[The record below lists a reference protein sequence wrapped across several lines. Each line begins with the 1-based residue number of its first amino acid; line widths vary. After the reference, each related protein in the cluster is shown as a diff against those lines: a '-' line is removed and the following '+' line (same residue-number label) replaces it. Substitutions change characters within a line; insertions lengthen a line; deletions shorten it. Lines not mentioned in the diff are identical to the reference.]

1 MPKHVLT
8 TMLVC
13 SAMGAFACNASNAP
27 RDQNGNDTAKSR
39 TEAAK
44 TEDAAPKTQP
54 ISITGCLQK
63 DGRDYIVTRIN
74 EPSSRPVATSGGSN
88 GSVQN
93 EQLREAASAYR
104 VNPSDDSKIDD
115 LVGKKVEVAGTLTER
130 AELTRDG
137 DETRATSGSKA
148 DTDAGRARTDIKNGD
163 LARITATSV
172 TKVADNCGQGKRS

>member
-1 MPKHVLT
+1 MPKHVLM
-8 TMLVC
+8 TMVCC
-13 SAMGAFACNASNAP
+13 SALGAFACNASNAP

-44 TEDAAPKTQP
+44 AEDAAPKTQP

-88 GSVQN
+88 GSVQT
-93 EQLREAASAYR
+93 EQLRAAASAYR
-104 VNPSDDSKIDD
+104 VNPSDNSKIDD
-115 LVGKKVEVAGTLTER
+115 LVGKQVEVAGTLTER
-130 AELTRDG
+130 AELTRDA
-137 DETRATSGSKA
+137 DEARATSG
-148 DTDAGRARTDIKNGD
+148 TRADIKDGD

-172 TKVADNCGQGKRS
+172 TKVADNCGKGKRSKRK